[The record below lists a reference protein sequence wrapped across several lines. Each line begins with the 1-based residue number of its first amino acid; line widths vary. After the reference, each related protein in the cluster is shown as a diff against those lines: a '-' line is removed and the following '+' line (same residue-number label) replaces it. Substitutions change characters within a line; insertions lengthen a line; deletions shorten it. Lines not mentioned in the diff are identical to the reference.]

1 MMRVAAALL
10 VCLLLGGCGF
20 SPLYAP
26 VGTGRAPA
34 GSDVP
39 QALATVEV
47 ASAPDRV
54 AQELRNHLIAM
65 LSPHGYPATP
75 RYRLEYDLDEQV
87 EGFAFRSDRSV
98 TRERLRLHARY
109 RLRDLATDR
118 WVIEDET
125 DAASSYDV
133 VQSDFANISAQRD
146 ARSRASAMLAQ
157 RIAAHLARHFRKAA
171 DEAADDGQ
179 GRR

>member
-1 MMRVAAALL
+1 MMRILVALL
-10 VCLLLGGCGF
+10 FCLLLGGCGF

-26 VGTGRAPA
+26 AGTGAAAA

-39 QALATVEV
+39 KALATVEV
-47 ASAPDRV
+47 ASARDRV
-54 AQELRNHLIAM
+54 GQELRNHLIAM
-65 LSPHGYPATP
+65 LTPRGYPAAA
-75 RYRLEYDLDEQV
+75 RYRLEFDLDEQV
-87 EGFAFRSDRSV
+87 EGFAFRSDRAV

-109 RLRDLATDR
+109 RLRDLATDS
-118 WVIEDET
+118 WVIEAET

-157 RIAAHLARHFRKAA
+157 RIAAHLARHFRQAAGKAV
-171 DEAADDGQ
+171 DNGQ